1 MIETLLGM
9 DIVDET
15 DDVADMRA
23 LARQKWVK
31 RAGNLGFELPDD
43 ILDSKEN
50 EDKKNDKK

>member
-1 MIETLLGM
+1 LLGM